1 MAEKKNGAKK
11 KGRFDG
17 WGRFLSGYHNK
28 KANKADVSYLAANS
42 TLFTPEVLAAIW
54 QNDGFSR
61 RVITCVAEDMVNKGF
76 SVAGD
81 PANIIMDELDSLNWT
96 GNFFNALCQSR
107 CFGGA
112 AILMGLDDGRNL
124 DKPVALNSI
133 KGCRFLRV
141 IPRSRLSIDNEAI
154 ELNPSS
160 PTYGRPTVFTVN
172 DGIALSPYKVHRD
185 RLLLIPWIETSPI
198 RVNSVGVSDRIWGQS
213 VLEYIYKQ
221 VGNLSVFHDS
231 LSNLVQE
238 AVIGKYKIS
247 NLTQMLAN
255 GEEAALMTRLDIINE
270 AKSVINGVVLD
281 ADNNEDYTR
290 DSLSFAGMNGVAD
303 TMMVLLSCVSEIPV
317 TRLFGR
323 SPSGL
328 DASGESDLKI
338 YYDMV
343 ASYQKAML
351 TEPMKHLV
359 FYVDKYKKA
368 IEVESDES
376 LTSSLHNGTNK
387 GLSKVGS
394 PITAGEISLKWNPLY
409 QMTEKEN
416 ADVYKSNADADLA
429 YLENGILSP
438 EEIRVNRFVGGYNQ
452 HISVQSADLPASAVQ
467 ETPDKEPETP
477 QTEEEA

>member
-1 MAEKKNGAKK
+1 MAEEKEKKVETRGA
-11 KGRFDG
+11 RFDG
-17 WGRFLSGYHNK
+17 WGRFLSGYHDK
-28 KANKADVSYLAANS
+28 KANKADVSYLANGVQ
-42 TLFTPEVLAAIW
+42 FTPEVLEAIW
-54 QNDGFSR
+54 ENDGFSR

-81 PANIIMDELDSLNWT
+81 PGNIIMDELDSLNWT
-96 GNFFNALCQSR
+96 GNFFNCLCQAR
-107 CFGGA
+107 AFGGS
-112 AILMGLDDGRNL
+112 AILIGLNDGKDL
-124 DKPVALNSI
+124 ESPVALNSI
-133 KGCRFLRV
+133 TGCSFLRV
-141 IPRSRLSIDNEAI
+141 IPRSRLAVETNDLDLDPKSKN
-154 ELNPSS
+154 
-160 PTYGRPTVFTVN
+160 YGKPKVFTVN
-172 DGIALSPYKVHRD
+172 DGVSLTPYKVHMD
-185 RLLLIPWIETSPI
+185 RLLMIPWIETSPV
-198 RVNSVGVSDRIWGQS
+198 RVNSKGVMDRIWGQS

-221 VGNLSVFHDS
+221 VGNLAVFHDS

-255 GEEAALMTRLDIINE
+255 GEEGSLMTRLDIINM
-270 AKSVINGVVLD
+270 AKSIINGVVLD
-281 ADNNEDYTR
+281 ADNNEDYVR

-343 ASYQKAML
+343 SSYQKAML
-351 TEPMKHLV
+351 TEPMKRLV
-359 FYVDKYKKA
+359 FYIDKYKRA
-368 IEVESDES
+368 IEVETDES
-376 LTSSLHNGTNK
+376 LTKSISNRANK
-387 GLSKVGS
+387 GKAKVAG
-394 PITAGEISLKWNPLY
+394 PLTAGEISLKWNPLY

-429 YLENGILSP
+429 YLEKGILSS

-452 HISVQSADLPASAVQ
+452 HISVQSADLPVNTKME
-467 ETPDKEPETP
+467 ETPAEEPE
-477 QTEEEA
+477 EK